1 MTPMTT
7 SMASQRGSPLRSSQ
21 NRGGALMIAMKIESR
36 NGTTMASAARIPAT
50 TTTNA
55 RRGEQHPHRVR
66 DPRHLGHAV
75 PLSLA

>member
-55 RRGEQHPHRVR
+55 A
-66 DPRHLGHAV
+66 AV
-75 PLSLA
+75 SSTRTVFETPVTSAMPSP